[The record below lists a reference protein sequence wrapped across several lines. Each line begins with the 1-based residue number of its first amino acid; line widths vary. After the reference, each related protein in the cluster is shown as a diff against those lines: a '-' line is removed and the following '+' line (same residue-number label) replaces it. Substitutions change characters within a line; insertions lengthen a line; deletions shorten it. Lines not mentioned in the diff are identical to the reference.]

1 MAIIDGNKAI
11 QDILIRSLELDT
23 YEYIMN
29 QAYKA
34 NIARDNDFQKKFNHF
49 YRIRRDSKWRE
60 KYYEI
65 FENNKTNKDEVTFE
79 NILCNIYV
87 FTDKTEASLAS
98 KMLATINPE
107 KPIWDSRVLSFLN
120 LKPKGKNVIELQDSM
135 IEIYAQI
142 EEWYRVYLATDEA
155 RENISLFDR
164 LFPQYS
170 WISDVKKIDYLIW
183 GLKKQEIL

>member
-1 MAIIDGNKAI
+1 MTIIDGNKVI
-11 QDILIRSLELDT
+11 RDLLIKSLELDT
-23 YEYIMN
+23 YAYIMN
-29 QAYKA
+29 QAYKT
-34 NIARDNDFQKKFNHF
+34 NVARDEDFQKKFNHF
-49 YRIRRDSKWRE
+49 YRIRRDSNWRE

-65 FENNKTNKDEVTFE
+65 FENNKTNKDDVTFE

-87 FTDKTEASLAS
+87 FTDKTEASFAS

-120 LKPKGKNVIELQDSM
+120 LKPKGKNVGELQDSI

-155 RENISLFDR
+155 RENISLFDK
-164 LFPQYS
+164 LLPQYS

-183 GLKKQEIL
+183 GLEK